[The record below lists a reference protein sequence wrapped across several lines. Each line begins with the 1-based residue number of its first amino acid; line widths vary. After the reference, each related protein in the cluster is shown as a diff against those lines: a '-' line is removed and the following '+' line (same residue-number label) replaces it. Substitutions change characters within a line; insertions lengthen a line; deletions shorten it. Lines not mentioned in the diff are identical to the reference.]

1 MTSKFLKKLPWILIL
16 LFLLLLP
23 YLGVNIYS
31 LHVYTLICI
40 YIIISIG
47 LNIIFGHTGQISL
60 GHAAFYAIG
69 AYTSALLTAR
79 LGFPFVLAFFCAG
92 FVSLIIGLGVGAAT
106 LKLEGAYLAMATI
119 GFGEIVRMVLIH
131 WERVSGGP
139 AGISKIPDPSFF
151 GWQLHSAQS
160 KYYLVLFVTM
170 VAFICYR
177 NLMMS
182 NYGKKFTAVK
192 ENILAAQAMGVD
204 TTRTKVIAFGISTL
218 YAGLGG
224 SLYAHLNCYI
234 APDAFPLSESITL
247 LLIVVLGGMG
257 NILGPILGSI
267 ILIEVKES
275 LRMLKDYNM
284 LIYGFALMAL
294 MIFAPKGFSGVNI
307 HRIFNRGLG
316 KKISVKNRTGI

>member
-1 MTSKFLKKLPWILIL
+1 MSPEFLKKLVWVPVF
-16 LFLLLLP
+16 LFLALLP
-23 YLGVNIYS
+23 YLGVNVYS

-40 YIIISIG
+40 YIVISVG
-47 LNIIFGHTGQISL
+47 LNIVFGHTGQISL

-69 AYTSALLTAR
+69 AYTSALLTTR
-79 LGFPFVLAFFCAG
+79 LGFPFALAFFCAG
-92 FVSLIIGLGVGAAT
+92 IVSLIVGLGVGAAT

-131 WERVSGGP
+131 WETVSGGP
-139 AGISKIPDPSFF
+139 AGISKIPDPSLF
-151 GWQLHSAQS
+151 GWQLHSPQS
-160 KYYLVLFVTM
+160 KYYLVLLVTIGAFV
-170 VAFICYR
+170 CYR
-177 NLMMS
+177 NLMTS

-192 ENILAAQAMGVD
+192 ENVLAAQAMGVD

-224 SLYAHLNCYI
+224 SLYAHLNCYV
-234 APDAFPLSESITL
+234 APDAFPISESITL

-284 LIYGFALMAL
+284 LIYGFALMVL
-294 MIFAPKGFSGVNI
+294 MIFAPKGFSGINI
-307 HRIFNRGLG
+307 HRIFNRAVG
-316 KKISVKNRTGI
+316 KKIEAKG

>member
-1 MTSKFLKKLPWILIL
+1 MSRELFKKLSWILIL
-16 LFLLLLP
+16 LFLVSLP
-23 YLGVNIYS
+23 YLRVNIYN

-40 YIIISIG
+40 YIVISIG

-69 AYTSALLTAR
+69 AYTSALLTTK

-92 FVSLIIGLGVGAAT
+92 IVSLIIGLGVGAAA

-131 WERVSGGP
+131 WERMSGGP
-139 AGISKIPDPSFF
+139 AGISKIPDPSFL

-160 KYYLVLFVTM
+160 KYYFILFVTI

-177 NLMMS
+177 NLIIS
-182 NYGKKFTAVK
+182 NYGKRFTAVK
-192 ENILAAQAMGVD
+192 ENILAAQAMGID

-234 APDAFPLSESITL
+234 APDAFPISESITL
-247 LLIVVLGGMG
+247 LVIVVLGGMG
-257 NILGPILGSI
+257 NIMGPILGSI

-284 LIYGFALMAL
+284 LIYGFGLMAL
-294 MIFAPKGFSGVNI
+294 MIFAPKGFSGINI
-307 HRIFNRGLG
+307 FRIFNRVFG
-316 KKISVKNRTGI
+316 KKI

>member
-1 MTSKFLKKLPWILIL
+1 
-16 LFLLLLP
+16 
-23 YLGVNIYS
+23 
-31 LHVYTLICI
+31 
-40 YIIISIG
+40 
-47 LNIIFGHTGQISL
+47 LNVIFGHAGQISL

-79 LGFPFVLAFFCAG
+79 LGFPFVVAFFCAG
-92 FVSLIIGLGVGAAT
+92 IVSLIIGLGVGAAA

-131 WERVSGGP
+131 WEKVSGGP

-160 KYYLVLFVTM
+160 KYYLVLFVTI

-177 NLMMS
+177 NLMLS

-192 ENILAAQAMGVD
+192 ENVLAAQAMGVD

-218 YAGLGG
+218 YAGLAG

-234 APDAFPLSESITL
+234 APDAFPISESITL

-284 LIYGFALMAL
+284 LIYGFALMVL

-307 HRIFNRGLG
+307 RRIFNWGLG
-316 KKISVKNRTGI
+316 RKI

>member
-1 MTSKFLKKLPWILIL
+1 MSYEFLKKFLWFPIL
-16 LFLLLLP
+16 LFLVLLP
-23 YLGVNIYS
+23 YLGVNIYN

-40 YIIISIG
+40 YIIITIG
-47 LNIIFGHTGQISL
+47 LNVIFGHTGQISL

-69 AYTSALLTAR
+69 AYTSALLTTR

-92 FVSLIIGLGVGAAT
+92 IVSLIIGLGIGAAT

-131 WERVSGGP
+131 WEKVSGGP
-139 AGISKIPDPSFF
+139 AGISKIPDPSIL
-151 GWQLHSAQS
+151 GWQLHSPQS
-160 KYYLVLFVTM
+160 KYYLVLFVTI
-170 VAFICYR
+170 VAFIAYR
-177 NLMMS
+177 NLMAS
-182 NYGKKFTAVK
+182 NYGKKFNAVK
-192 ENILAAQAMGVD
+192 ENVLAAQAMGVD

-234 APDAFPLSESITL
+234 APDAFPISESITL

-284 LIYGFALMAL
+284 LIYGFTLMAL
-294 MIFAPKGFSGVNI
+294 MIFAPKGFSGINI
-307 HRIFNRGLG
+307 HRLFHRYVGG
-316 KKISVKNRTGI
+316 KI

>member
-1 MTSKFLKKLPWILIL
+1 MSFKLFKKLSWVLIL
-16 LFLLLLP
+16 LFLVSLP
-23 YLGVNIYS
+23 YLRVNIYN

-40 YIIISIG
+40 YIVISIG

-69 AYTSALLTAR
+69 AYTSALLTVK
-79 LGFPFVLAFFCAG
+79 LGVPFVLAFFCAG
-92 FVSLIIGLGVGAAT
+92 IVSLIIGLGVGAAT

-131 WERVSGGP
+131 WERMSGGP
-139 AGISKIPDPSFF
+139 AGISKIPDPSFW

-160 KYYLVLFVTM
+160 KYYLILFVTI

-177 NLMMS
+177 NLMIS
-182 NYGKKFTAVK
+182 NYGKRFTAVK
-192 ENILAAQAMGVD
+192 ENILAAQAMGID

-234 APDAFPLSESITL
+234 APDAFPISESITL

-257 NILGPILGSI
+257 NIMGPILGSI

-284 LIYGFALMAL
+284 LIYGFGLMAL

-307 HRIFNRGLG
+307 FRIFNRVFG
-316 KKISVKNRTGI
+316 KKI

>member
-1 MTSKFLKKLPWILIL
+1 MTSKFLKKIPWILVP
-16 LFLLLLP
+16 LFLLWLP
-23 YLGVNIYS
+23 YSGVNIYS

-79 LGFPFVLAFFCAG
+79 LGFPFLLAFFCAG
-92 FVSLIIGLGVGAAT
+92 IVSLIIGLGVGAAT

-131 WERVSGGP
+131 WEKVSGGP

-160 KYYLVLFVTM
+160 KYYLVLFVAI

-177 NLMMS
+177 NLMLS

-192 ENILAAQAMGVD
+192 ENVLAAQAMGVD

-257 NILGPILGSI
+257 SILGPILGSI
-267 ILIEVKES
+267 VLIEVKES

-284 LIYGFALMAL
+284 LIYGFALMVL
-294 MIFAPKGFSGVNI
+294 MIFAPKGFSMVNI
-307 HRIFNRGLG
+307 RRIFTWGLG
-316 KKISVKNRTGI
+316 KKIQIKNRTGI

>member
-1 MTSKFLKKLPWILIL
+1 MSFKLFKKLSWVLIL
-16 LFLLLLP
+16 LFLVSLP
-23 YLGVNIYS
+23 YLHVNIYN

-40 YIIISIG
+40 YIVISIG

-69 AYTSALLTAR
+69 AYTSALLTSK

-92 FVSLIIGLGVGAAT
+92 LVSLIIGLGVGAAT

-131 WERVSGGP
+131 WERMSGGP
-139 AGISKIPDPSFF
+139 AGISKIPDPSFW

-160 KYYLVLFVTM
+160 KYYLILFVTI

-177 NLMMS
+177 NLMIS
-182 NYGKKFTAVK
+182 NYGKRFTAVK
-192 ENILAAQAMGVD
+192 ENILAAQAMGID

-234 APDAFPLSESITL
+234 APDAFPISESITL

-257 NILGPILGSI
+257 NIMGPILGSI

-284 LIYGFALMAL
+284 LIYGFGLMAL
-294 MIFAPKGFSGVNI
+294 MIFAPKGFSGINI
-307 HRIFNRGLG
+307 FRIFNRVFG
-316 KKISVKNRTGI
+316 KKA

>member
-1 MTSKFLKKLPWILIL
+1 MSRELFKKLSWILIL
-16 LFLLLLP
+16 LFLVSLP
-23 YLGVNIYS
+23 YLRVNIYN

-40 YIIISIG
+40 YIVISIG

-69 AYTSALLTAR
+69 AYTSALLTTK

-92 FVSLIIGLGVGAAT
+92 IVSLIIGLGVGAAT

-131 WERVSGGP
+131 WERMSGGP
-139 AGISKIPDPSFF
+139 AGISKIPDPSFL

-160 KYYLVLFVTM
+160 KYYFILFVTI

-177 NLMMS
+177 NLIIS
-182 NYGKKFTAVK
+182 NYGKRFTAVK
-192 ENILAAQAMGVD
+192 ENILAAQAMGID

-234 APDAFPLSESITL
+234 APDAFPISESITL
-247 LLIVVLGGMG
+247 LVIVVLGGMG
-257 NILGPILGSI
+257 NIMGPILGSI

-284 LIYGFALMAL
+284 LIYGFGLMAL
-294 MIFAPKGFSGVNI
+294 MIFAPKGFSGINI
-307 HRIFNRGLG
+307 FRIFNRVFG
-316 KKISVKNRTGI
+316 KKI

>member
-1 MTSKFLKKLPWILIL
+1 MSFELFKKLSWGLIL
-16 LFLLLLP
+16 LFLVSLP
-23 YLGVNIYS
+23 YLRVNIYN

-69 AYTSALLTAR
+69 AYTSALLTAK

-92 FVSLIIGLGVGAAT
+92 IVSLIIGLGVGAAT

-119 GFGEIVRMVLIH
+119 GFGEIVRMILIQ
-131 WERVSGGP
+131 WERMSGGP
-139 AGISKIPDPSFF
+139 AGISKIPDPSFL

-160 KYYLVLFVTM
+160 KYYLILFVTI

-177 NLMMS
+177 NLMIS

-192 ENILAAQAMGVD
+192 ENILAAQAMGID

-234 APDAFPLSESITL
+234 APDAFPISESITL
-247 LLIVVLGGMG
+247 LVIVVLGGMG

-267 ILIEVKES
+267 ILIEIKES
-275 LRMLKDYNM
+275 LRMLRDYNM
-284 LIYGFALMAL
+284 LIYGFGLMAL
-294 MIFAPKGFSGVNI
+294 MIFAPKGFSGINI
-307 HRIFNRGLG
+307 FRIFKRVFS
-316 KKISVKNRTGI
+316 KKI

>member
-1 MTSKFLKKLPWILIL
+1 MSFELLKKFSWV
-16 LFLLLLP
+16 LLLLFVLLLP
-23 YLGVNIYS
+23 HLGVNIYS
-31 LHVYTLICI
+31 LHVYTLVCI
-40 YIIISIG
+40 YIIISMG
-47 LNIIFGHTGQISL
+47 LNIIFGHAGQISL

-69 AYTSALLTAR
+69 AYTSALVTAR
-79 LGFPFVLAFFCAG
+79 LGFPFAIAFFCAG
-92 FVSLIIGLGVGAAT
+92 IVSLIIGLGVGAAT

-151 GWQLHSAQS
+151 GWRLHSAQS
-160 KYYLVLFVTM
+160 KYYLVLFVAI

-177 NLMMS
+177 NLMRS
-182 NYGKKFTAVK
+182 NYGKTFTAVK

-224 SLYAHLNCYI
+224 SLYAHLNSYI

-284 LIYGFALMAL
+284 LIYGFALMVL

-307 HRIFNRGLG
+307 RRMFNRGLG
-316 KKISVKNRTGI
+316 KKI

>member
-1 MTSKFLKKLPWILIL
+1 MRFGFFKKFWWVAIVIFLI
-16 LFLLLLP
+16 LLP

-40 YIIISIG
+40 YIVISMG

-69 AYTSALLTAR
+69 AYTSALLTVR
-79 LGFPFVLAFFCAG
+79 LGLPFVLALPCAG
-92 FVSLIIGLGVGAAT
+92 AVSLVIGLGVGAAT

-131 WERVSGGP
+131 WERLSGGP
-139 AGISKIPDPSFF
+139 AGISRIPDPSFF
-151 GWQLHSAQS
+151 GWRLHSAQS
-160 KYYLVLFVTM
+160 KYYVVLFVAT

-177 NLMMS
+177 NLMRS
-182 NYGKKFTAVK
+182 NYGKKFAAVK
-192 ENILAAQAMGVD
+192 ENSLAAEAMGVD
-204 TTRTKVIAFGISTL
+204 TTRAKVIAFGISTL

-284 LIYGFALMAL
+284 LIYGFALMVL
-294 MIFAPKGFSGVNI
+294 MIFAPKGFSGVNMR
-307 HRIFNRGLG
+307 RIFNPGLA
-316 KKISVKNRTGI
+316 KKI